1 VAFIF
6 LPERRD
12 KSTKIQRGLL
22 LDLTIQLLVL
32 IIYKNYTLKTK
43 EFSKLALKY
52 KAIFFDAYGVLKNY
66 KGLIPGIENT
76 FNFLI
81 DHNIDYYVLTNDAS
95 RSPEQL
101 AGSYA
106 SKGIDAITP
115 ERIISSGMLAREYL
129 QYKIKH
135 GTVAYLGT
143 EDSAHYIESAGLRTI
158 SIDKLDLNDLDHI
171 SALVFLDDEGFDWN
185 HDINKVINLLRIK
198 NLSVI
203 VANTDISYPVN
214 KIEIAIA
221 IGGISDMVE
230 EIVGKKFI
238 RFGKPDAQMFMFAYE
253 QILAKGP
260 IRKDEILM
268 VGDTLYSDIMGG
280 NKFGLDTAL
289 VLSGN
294 TLPHEALMK
303 ITSSGIIPTHIC
315 DSVVI

>member
-1 VAFIF
+1 M
-6 LPERRD
+6 
-12 KSTKIQRGLL
+12 
-22 LDLTIQLLVL
+22 
-32 IIYKNYTLKTK
+32 KTK
-43 EFSKLALKY
+43 EFSKLVTRY

-66 KGLIPGIENT
+66 KGLIPGIDGT
-76 FNFLI
+76 FKFLK
-81 DHNIDYYVLTNDAS
+81 DNNIDYYVLTNDAS

-101 AGSYA
+101 ARTYFSQ
-106 SKGIDAITP
+106 GIDAITP
-115 ERIISSGMLAREYL
+115 DRIISSGMLAREYL

-143 EDSAHYIESAGLRTI
+143 DDSAHYIESAGLNTI
-158 SIDKLDLNDLDHI
+158 SINDLKLDDLDHI

-221 IGGISDMVE
+221 IGGISDMIE

-268 VGDTLYSDIMGG
+268 VGDTLFSDIIGG
-280 NKFGLDTAL
+280 NKFGFDTAL

-294 TLPHEALMK
+294 TLPHEAEMK
-303 ITSSGIIPTHIC
+303 IVSTGIIPTYIC
-315 DSVVI
+315 ESAVINY